1 MEALIPITMFI
12 SIAAVLILRPM
23 TSRVGGLLQAMTK
36 ERTATTSESADIT
49 RMRVLVEHVSKRMD
63 LLEERLDFTERLLAS
78 GRSRPGPTRFA
89 DSARDLDMER
99 IGP

>member
-23 TSRVGGLLQAMTK
+23 TTKVGGLLQAMTK
-36 ERTATTSESADIT
+36 ERTVTDSESADIA
-49 RMRVLVEHVSKRMD
+49 RVRVLVEHISKRMD

-78 GRSRPGPTRFA
+78 GRSRPGPTRYV
-89 DSARDLDMER
+89 DPARDLDLER

>member
-23 TSRVGGLLQAMTK
+23 TSKVGGLLQAMTK
-36 ERTATTSESADIT
+36 ERTASSSESADLA
-49 RMRVLVEHVSKRMD
+49 RMRVLMEHVSKRMD
-63 LLEERLDFTERLLAS
+63 LMEERLDFTERLLAS
-78 GRSRPGPTRFA
+78 GRKRPGH
-89 DSARDLDMER
+89 ARLDPVREFDMER